1 MIIKNGT
8 VFTKDAVF
16 EKLDVGITDSVISG
30 LSAAPLSADDADTID
45 AADCYVIPGL
55 TDIHFHGCVG
65 YDFCDGTNE
74 AISAMAA
81 YELANGVTTIC
92 PATMT
97 LSEDMLSGICQNAAE
112 YVKTPH
118 EKEASLVG
126 INLEGPFLSYAKRGA
141 QNPEYLHKPDAAM
154 LRRLQ
159 EKSDGLAKLVSIAP
173 EEEGAMECIEA
184 LKDDIVFSIAHTTA
198 NYEQSMAAFQAGA
211 KHVTHLYNAMP
222 PFSHRDPGVIGA
234 AFDTKECEV
243 ELICDGVHIAPSV
256 VRATFQLFG
265 DDRVILISDSMQA
278 TGMPDGT
285 YALGGQPVIVKG
297 NLATLESGTIAGSAT
312 NLMDCMRIAVTK
324 MGIPLE
330 SAVKAATLNPAKS
343 IGIDEKYGSIEE
355 GKTANIVILNQDLS
369 IRHIIK
375 DGKLV
380 S

>member
-1 MIIKNGT
+1 MILKNGT
-8 VFTKDAVF
+8 VFTKDAAW
-16 EKLDVGITDSVISG
+16 KTLDISISG
-30 LSAAPLSADDADTID
+30 TDIAGLSDGFNGAADAETID
-45 AADCYVIPGL
+45 ASGCYVIAGL

-65 YDFCDGTNE
+65 YDFCDGTDE

-97 LSEDMLSGICQNAAE
+97 LSEETLAGICENAAR
-112 YVKTPH
+112 YVKTAR

-154 LRRLQ
+154 LQRLQ
-159 EKSDGLAKLVSIAP
+159 EKAGGLAKLVSIAP
-173 EEEGAMECIEA
+173 EEEGAMECIQA
-184 LKDDIVFSIAHTTA
+184 LKDDFVFSIAHTTA
-198 NYEQSMAAFQAGA
+198 DYGQAMAAFEAGA

-222 PFSHRDPGVIGA
+222 PFSHREPGVIGA
-234 AFDTKECEV
+234 AFDAKGSEV
-243 ELICDGVHIAPSV
+243 ELICDGIHIAPSV

-265 DDRVILISDSMQA
+265 DDRIILVSDSMMA

-330 SAVKAATLNPAKS
+330 SAIKAATINPAKS
-343 IGIDEKYGSIEE
+343 IGIDSAYGTLEA
-355 GKTANIVILNQDLS
+355 GKRANIVILNKDLS